1 MSIHARDGSVAG
13 TRRQLL
19 SLSAVVAIV
28 LVAIVVI
35 ALYGMYRLD
44 QAVAANGARID
55 RLTEMADAARVA
67 QVTFKTQVQEW
78 KNTLLRGFEAK
89 DFDAY
94 HGAFLAQRDEVE
106 KKLDALA
113 AQAQAVG
120 FATDGLTALKAAHEE
135 LDKAYDE
142 GLTFFKVDDPLS
154 IRVVDAH
161 VRGRDRPVND
171 AFDTFVAAV
180 KSFTDEKRTALR
192 QEIAGVAA
200 SMRTT
205 LYVSLAIGLLVLLV
219 GAFLAMRAIR
229 TS

>member
-1 MSIHARDGSVAG
+1 MSVHARDVSVAG

-44 QAVAANGARID
+44 QAVASNGARID

-67 QVTFKTQVQEW
+67 QVTFKAQVQEW
-78 KNTLLRGFEAK
+78 KNTLLRGYKAE

-94 HGAFLAQRDEVE
+94 HGAFVARRDEVE
-106 KKLDALA
+106 KELDGLA
-113 AQAQAVG
+113 TQAQALG
-120 FATDGLTALKAAHEE
+120 FATDALAALKAAHED
-135 LDKAYDE
+135 LGKAYDE
-142 GLTFFKVDDPLS
+142 ALAFFKADNPLS
-154 IRVVDAH
+154 ARVVDAH

-180 KSFTDEKRTALR
+180 KSFTDERREGLR
-192 QEIAGVAA
+192 QEIASVAA
-200 SMRTT
+200 SMRVT

-219 GAFLAMRAIR
+219 GAFMAMRAIR
-229 TS
+229 PS